1 MKEVDLSET
10 LLVVTADHSHVL
22 TLGGLATHRGNP
34 IFGKWNV
41 ISHCPIILQSIEA
54 TLKWFI
60 TRHSIPIIPN
70 KTSSIRKL
78 LFIESLLKLKIH
90 LLLLYLILPPYR
102 IRWNGFIISSRF
114 RAEKLPTDN
123 MDFHIHRY
131 DAISMNNSIVVSSF
145 EVSEWGS
152 CLARITLP
160 SFRYYAPLLTSLFLW
175 FRSVSVQQNTRRREV
190 SVTRA
195 SQRHRV
201 RELFDQKP
209 SM

>member
-41 ISHCPIILQSIEA
+41 ISHCPIIPQSIEA

-145 EVSEWGS
+145 EVSEWNV
-152 CLARITLP
+152 RIVPSTNNLTILSILRSLINLVISLI
-160 SFRYYAPLLTSLFLW
+160 SFRFGATEYAKEGSK
-175 FRSVSVQQNTRRREV
+175 RDSC
-190 SVTRA
+190 
-195 SQRHRV
+195 
-201 RELFDQKP
+201 
-209 SM
+209 